1 MAHPPV
7 VHSALA
13 KLARSEIAGVNVHTL
28 PIALHRTENDHL
40 DFASLNE
47 RQVAL
52 ALLQRISYPE
62 TAAELG
68 LFLDVGHT
76 LNPATLVVS
85 EINDKQAPAYM
96 TWLADFLN
104 YPQVNIHKN
113 TRELLPLLASNH
125 Q

>member
-28 PIALHRTENDHL
+28 PVALHRAENEHL
-40 DFASLNE
+40 DFAALNE

-62 TAAELG
+62 SAAELG
-68 LFLDVGHT
+68 LFLDVSHT
-76 LNPATLVVS
+76 LSPATLFVS
-85 EINDKQAPAYM
+85 EISDKQAPAYI
-96 TWLADFLN
+96 TWLPDFLTH
-104 YPQVNIHKN
+104 PEVNIQK
-113 TRELLPLLASNH
+113 
-125 Q
+125 